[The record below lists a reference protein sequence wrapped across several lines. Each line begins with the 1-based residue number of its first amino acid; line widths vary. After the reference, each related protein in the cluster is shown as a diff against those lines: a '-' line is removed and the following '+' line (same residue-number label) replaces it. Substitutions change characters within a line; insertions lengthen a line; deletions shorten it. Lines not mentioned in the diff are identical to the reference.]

1 MMKKI
6 LHILP
11 MLAVLGFLV
20 LQSSCWNNGYDPDYS
35 FVISMNATQASSST
49 KGVINEI
56 DDLKDKSFGVYGYKV
71 TPAKASIMVFA
82 DQQVTWNPANR
93 PDAWGYSPLKYWDRD
108 AKYYYAAYA
117 PFGIGKISHTDTNQD
132 VAHILTFTEIPNWQ
146 FISTTESTRETKDA
160 SLVISHTD
168 EDSTSVKDFMTAVSS
183 GEARTYLTEKDGQV
197 EFSFSHRLFALRINV
212 GFPDRPTGYHTDYR
226 ITSIEISSDAVSTEV
241 PASGK
246 NSEYKMNFSSIAET
260 SGLAAGKEKF
270 DVKEEDFGI
279 ATVYPQQVG
288 ESLIVPTNFVL
299 TSSTLGVPF
308 STENGINVT
317 IKYIP
322 KDWDADGAESPEE
335 STTFQIPLGTFPETY
350 LNSFDAGKLYTLNI
364 KFDKGKKVDLVGVA
378 INWLDEVT
386 LPDHPVFNW

>member
-49 KGVINEI
+49 KGVINGI
-56 DDLKDKSFGVYGYKV
+56 DDLKNFGVFGYKV
-71 TPAKASIMVFA
+71 TPANAKHMIFA
-82 DQQVTWNPANR
+82 NQQVSKDNSEWK
-93 PDAWGYSPLKYWDRD
+93 YSPLKYWDRD
-108 AKYYYAAYA
+108 AYYYYAAYA
-117 PFGIGKISHTDTNQD
+117 PFNVGDITHTDTNAD
-132 VAHILTFTEIPNWQ
+132 EAHILSFNEIPNWQ
-146 FISTTESTRETKDA
+146 FISTTKSTRTDKDA
-160 SLVISHTD
+160 ALTITHIDTD
-168 EDSTSVKDFMTAVSS
+168 SASVKDFMTAVSS
-183 GEARTYLTEKDGQV
+183 GEARTYLTATYGKV

-226 ITSIEISSDAVSTEV
+226 ITSIEISSEPGNEVRVSG
-241 PASGK
+241 P
-246 NSEYKMNFSSIAET
+246 NSIYKMNISSKSET
-260 SGLAAGKEKF
+260 SGLAAGEEKF
-270 DVKEEDFGI
+270 EVSECGT
-279 ATVYPQQVG
+279 ATVYPKG
-288 ESLIVPTNFVL
+288 DESLVVPKNFVL

-308 STENGINVT
+308 STTGGINVT
-317 IKYIP
+317 IKYVP
-322 KDWDADGAESPEE
+322 KDWEAGGDESLEE
-335 STTFQIPLGTFPETY
+335 STTFQIPLGTEPETY
-350 LNSFDAGKLYTLNI
+350 LTAFEAGKLYTLNI